1 MKRIISILLA
11 IIMAF
16 SISVTAFAATEAIS
30 VDKKITV
37 SLKQDEE
44 KTYSFKAPSQGIYK
58 LTAKILNNSAAYVE
72 IEHGDNSIET
82 CLLFKPSEDL
92 DLADKHEMKFCAEK
106 GSSFKINLENC
117 YDGESDFEK
126 TAKVE
131 ITISKY
137 SAASAKVGKNTVSKN
152 GNTFLFV
159 PDKDGK
165 YNFRSSADKDLDPY
179 IEIHDI
185 DGFMESNDDNGYEN
199 DMNFDLTVSLKK
211 GKVYAVVCENY
222 SADFGSEPTKGYNFT
237 ISYNKKIDV
246 EKIGFE
252 WYEDGEKTIM
262 YKGDGEVYYIC
273 VVPTGAVPYADISVS
288 VSNPKVISAEFDNE
302 KNTLYVSAEKIGKST
317 ITVTDAKGAECEH
330 KIVVLP
336 AFFGFIR
343 DIFARIFFWL
353 PF

>member
-1 MKRIISILLA
+1 MKKIISILLA

-16 SISVTAFAATEAIS
+16 SVSITAFAATEAIS

-37 SLKQDEE
+37 TLKQDEE

-72 IEHGDNSIET
+72 IEHDEYSVET

-126 TAKVE
+126 NAKVE

-137 SAASAKVGKNTVSKN
+137 NATAAKTGNNTVSKN
-152 GNTFLFV
+152 GSTFLFV

-165 YNFRSSADKDLDPY
+165 YNFRSSADKTFDPY
-179 IEIHDI
+179 IEIHNI
-185 DGFMESNDDNGYEN
+185 DGFMDSNDDNGYEN

-222 SADFGSEPTKGYNFT
+222 SADFESEPTKGYSLT
-237 ISYNKKIDV
+237 ISYNKKVDV

-252 WYEDGEKTIM
+252 WYENGEKIILC
-262 YKGDGEVYYIC
+262 KGDWDIYLLS
-273 VVPTGAVPYADISVS
+273 VVPTGAFPYADVSVS
-288 VSNPKVISAEFDNE
+288 VSNPKVISAELEEDN
-302 KNTLYVSAEKIGKST
+302 TSVYVSADRIGKST
-317 ITVTDAKGAECEH
+317 ITVTDAKGASSEYT
-330 KIVVLP
+330 IVVLP
-336 AFFGFIR
+336 WIFGFIR
-343 DIFARIFFWL
+343 NIFDSFLIWL
-353 PF
+353 F

>member
-11 IIMAF
+11 IITAF
-16 SISVTAFAATEAIS
+16 SISVTAFAATETIS

-37 SLKQDEE
+37 TLKQDEE

-58 LTAKILNNSAAYVE
+58 LTAKILNNGAAYAE
-72 IEHGDNSIET
+72 IEHGSNSVET
-82 CLLFKPSEDL
+82 HYVSKNTEGFFDEKYDIY
-92 DLADKHEMKFCAEK
+92 FCTEK
-106 GSSFKINLENC
+106 GAAFKVNLENG
-117 YDGESDFEK
+117 YDEELNSEK

-137 SAASAKVGKNTVSKN
+137 SAAAAKVGKNTVSKN
-152 GNTFLFV
+152 GDYFLFV

-165 YNFRSSADKDLDPY
+165 YNFRSSADKALDPY
-179 IEIHDI
+179 IGIYDV
-185 DGFMESNDDNGYEN
+185 DGFIECNDDNGYEN

-211 GKVYAVVCENY
+211 GKAYAVVCENN
-222 SADFGSEPTKGYNFT
+222 SVDFESEPTKGYSFT

-246 EKIGFE
+246 EKVNID
-252 WYEDGEKTIM
+252 WYENGEKIIM
-262 YKGDGEVYYIC
+262 YKGDWDLYYIH
-273 VVPTGAVPYADISVS
+273 VTPTGAAPYADISVS
-288 VSNPKVISAEFDNE
+288 LSNPNVIYAEFDNE
-302 KNTLYVSAEKIGKST
+302 ENILYVSAEKIGKST
-317 ITVTDAKGAECEH
+317 ITITDAKGAECEH